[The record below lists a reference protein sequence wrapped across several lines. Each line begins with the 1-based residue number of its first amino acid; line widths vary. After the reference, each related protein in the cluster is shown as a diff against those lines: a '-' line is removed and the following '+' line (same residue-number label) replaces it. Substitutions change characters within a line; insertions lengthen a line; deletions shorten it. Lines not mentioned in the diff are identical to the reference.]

1 MPVMYLFGNKDG
13 SWEVKPPETYVP
25 HSEPEP
31 AVGINKARD
40 SMKRHKWLQE
50 VARHSDAWLIS
61 ISFYFGSFLTA
72 EQRKDLFTMINSL
85 PTVQETFLASETKK
99 KSSGPVQENQE
110 EEDVLSGEDKN
121 FCASCGD
128 RYHANAFWIGC
139 NVCERWYHGKCVKIR
154 ASEAENI
161 DHYECPECCSEK
173 VGHDYDEDPKLSELF
188 RRY

>member
-1 MPVMYLFGNKDG
+1 MRRSFFKNVNRDG

-72 EQRKDLFTMINSL
+72 EQR
-85 PTVQETFLASETKK
+85 
-99 KSSGPVQENQE
+99 
-110 EEDVLSGEDKN
+110 
-121 FCASCGD
+121 
-128 RYHANAFWIGC
+128 
-139 NVCERWYHGKCVKIR
+139 
-154 ASEAENI
+154 
-161 DHYECPECCSEK
+161 
-173 VGHDYDEDPKLSELF
+173 
-188 RRY
+188 